1 MRPRD
6 PRYEIIKPMLNEG
19 KIQSFADIFNFIK
32 KSVVAADLG
41 KRGPR
46 FTQLIDKVEDFT
58 VKELVIIAR
67 LCNLTTEEMFQLV
80 ATQLAERKFVGMPAV
95 KRKKEIK

>member
-6 PRYEIIKPMLNEG
+6 PRYEVIKPMLNEG
-19 KIQSFADIFNFIK
+19 KIHSFPDIFKFIK

-46 FTQLIDKVEDFT
+46 FTELITKVEDFT
-58 VKELVIIAR
+58 VKELLIIAR
-67 LCNLTTEEMFQLV
+67 LCGLTSAEMFKLV
-80 ATQLAERKFVGMPAV
+80 EAELA
-95 KRKKEIK
+95 KRNNK

>member
-19 KIQSFADIFNFIK
+19 KIQSFPDIFKFIK

-46 FTQLIDKVEDFT
+46 FTELIHKVEDFT
-58 VKELVIIAR
+58 IKELQIIAR
-67 LCNLTTEEMFQLV
+67 LCDLTMEEMFKLV
-80 ATQLAERKFVGMPAV
+80 AAELA
-95 KRKKEIK
+95 KRKLKN

>member
-6 PRYEIIKPMLNEG
+6 PRYEVIKPMLNEG
-19 KIQSFADIFNFIK
+19 KIHSFPDIFKFIK

-46 FTQLIDKVEDFT
+46 FTELISKVEDFT
-58 VKELVIIAR
+58 VKELLIIAR
-67 LCNLTTEEMFQLV
+67 LCGLTSAEMFKLV
-80 ATQLAERKFVGMPAV
+80 EAELA
-95 KRKKEIK
+95 KRNNK

>member
-19 KIQSFADIFNFIK
+19 KIQSFPDIFKFIK

-46 FTQLIDKVEDFT
+46 FTELINRVEDFT
-58 VKELVIIAR
+58 VKELLIIAR
-67 LCNLTTEEMFQLV
+67 LCSLTEAEMFKLMEME
-80 ATQLAERKFVGMPAV
+80 LV
-95 KRKKEIK
+95 KRKSKS

>member
-19 KIQSFADIFNFIK
+19 KIQSFPDIFKFIK

-46 FTQLIDKVEDFT
+46 FTELINKVEDFT
-58 VKELVIIAR
+58 VKELLIIAR
-67 LCNLTTEEMFQLV
+67 LCGLTEGEMFKLV
-80 ATQLAERKFVGMPAV
+80 EMELV
-95 KRKKEIK
+95 KRKSKS

>member
-19 KIQSFADIFNFIK
+19 KIQSFPDIFKFIK

-46 FTQLIDKVEDFT
+46 FTELINKVEDFT
-58 VKELVIIAR
+58 VKELLIIAR
-67 LCNLTTEEMFQLV
+67 LCSLTEAEMFKLV
-80 ATQLAERKFVGMPAV
+80 EMELA
-95 KRKKEIK
+95 KRKSKS

>member
-6 PRYEIIKPMLNEG
+6 PRYEVIKPMLNEG
-19 KIQSFADIFNFIK
+19 KINAFPDIFKFIK

-46 FTQLIDKVEDFT
+46 FTELINKVEDFT
-58 VKELVIIAR
+58 VKELLIIAR
-67 LCNLTTEEMFQLV
+67 LCGLTTAEMFKLV
-80 ATQLAERKFVGMPAV
+80 EAELA
-95 KRKKEIK
+95 KRNNK

>member
-19 KIQSFADIFNFIK
+19 KIQSFPDIFKFIK

-46 FTQLIDKVEDFT
+46 FTELINRVEDFT
-58 VKELVIIAR
+58 VKELLIIAR
-67 LCNLTTEEMFQLV
+67 LCGLTEAEMFKLV
-80 ATQLAERKFVGMPAV
+80 EMELV
-95 KRKKEIK
+95 KRKSKG

>member
-6 PRYEIIKPMLNEG
+6 PRYEVIKPMLNEG
-19 KIQSFADIFNFIK
+19 KINSFPDIFRFIK

-46 FTQLIDKVEDFT
+46 FTELINKVEDFT
-58 VKELVIIAR
+58 VKELLIIAR
-67 LCNLTTEEMFQLV
+67 LCGLTSAEMFKLV
-80 ATQLAERKFVGMPAV
+80 EAELA
-95 KRKKEIK
+95 KRNNK

>member
-1 MRPRD
+1 MRLRD

-19 KIQSFADIFNFIK
+19 KIQSFPDIFKFIK

-46 FTQLIDKVEDFT
+46 FTELIHKVEDFT
-58 VKELVIIAR
+58 VKELQIIAR
-67 LCNLTTEEMFQLV
+67 LCDLTMEEMFKLV
-80 ATQLAERKFVGMPAV
+80 ETELAKP
-95 KRKKEIK
+95 KIKN

>member
-6 PRYEIIKPMLNEG
+6 PRYEVIKPMLNDG
-19 KIQSFADIFNFIK
+19 KINSFPDIFKFIK

-46 FTQLIDKVEDFT
+46 FTELINKVEDFT
-58 VKELVIIAR
+58 VKELLIIAR
-67 LCNLTTEEMFQLV
+67 LCGLTSAEMFKLV
-80 ATQLAERKFVGMPAV
+80 EAELA
-95 KRKKEIK
+95 KRNNK

>member
-1 MRPRD
+1 MQLRD

-19 KIQSFADIFNFIK
+19 KIQSFADIFKFIK

-46 FTQLIDKVEDFT
+46 FTQLIQRVEEFT
-58 VKELVIIAR
+58 VKELLMIAR
-67 LCNLTTEEMFQLV
+67 LCNLSTAEIFKLV
-80 ATQLAERKFVGMPAV
+80 EAELSN
-95 KRKKEIK
+95 RKKDNLN

>member
-6 PRYEIIKPMLNEG
+6 PRYEVIKPMLNEG
-19 KIQSFADIFNFIK
+19 KINSFPEIFKFIK

-46 FTQLIDKVEDFT
+46 FTELINKVEDFT
-58 VKELVIIAR
+58 VKELLIIAR
-67 LCNLTTEEMFQLV
+67 LCGLTPAEMFKLV
-80 ATQLAERKFVGMPAV
+80 EAELA
-95 KRKKEIK
+95 KRNNK

>member
-19 KIQSFADIFNFIK
+19 KIQSFPDIFKFIK

-46 FTQLIDKVEDFT
+46 FTELINRVEDFT
-58 VKELVIIAR
+58 VKELLIIAR
-67 LCNLTTEEMFQLV
+67 LCSLTEAEMFKLV
-80 ATQLAERKFVGMPAV
+80 EMELV
-95 KRKKEIK
+95 KRKSKS